1 MDDRKHI
8 RHPCHMDMEALR
20 KRIQS
25 AVEAKIVEYKELS
38 FAIGRNHAYIQ
49 QFVTRHSPQKL
60 DRDDADLIT
69 DLAYM
74 ASRPELFTKKEMAA
88 KMVEAAEV
96 IATLR
101 TLVGI
106 RQEIELEDAEPE
118 GNA

>member
-1 MDDRKHI
+1 MSRLPKSIGSKSYWESQERKGN
-8 RHPCHMDMEALR
+8 MMTD
-20 KRIQS
+20 KQ
-25 AVEAKIVEYKELS
+25 
-38 FAIGRNHAYIQ
+38 
-49 QFVTRHSPQKL
+49 
-60 DRDDADLIT
+60 DLIT

-88 KMVEAAEV
+88 KMVEAAEA